1 MKVKVLLVVGLLAM
15 IVAGCV
21 APPAASS
28 PQGSGQGAGAARVQA
43 ADVWARAAA
52 AGNSAAYMILRNSGD
67 STDRLVKV
75 ESDIAN
81 AVELHKTTMEGSLMK
96 MAPVENVEVPA
107 KGQAEL
113 KPGGLHV
120 MLIGLKREL
129 KADEKIK
136 LKLQFEKGGT
146 QEVEAVVRK
155 P

>member
-1 MKVKVLLVVGLLAM
+1 VCGPACGKFT
-15 IVAGCV
+15 AGQRTRRRRRE
-21 APPAASS
+21 S
-28 PQGSGQGAGAARVQA
+28 PGCRRLGAG
-43 ADVWARAAA
+43 
-52 AGNSAAYMILRNSGD
+52 LRNSGD

-81 AVELHKTTMEGSLMK
+81 AVELHKTTMEGSMMK